1 MEEPKRLDMTEAE
14 LEAFFQRLEKD
25 ELTESDRKNIKE
37 IMAAFIWMAQKLEDK
52 ELSIKRLQRL
62 FGIKTEKSENLFGP
76 KKDKDKDDKGDGPG
90 GSAPAPE
97 KNENTESKPKGKN
110 GAADYPTAER
120 IFYPHESLK
129 VGDPCPSCKRGT
141 IYPFG
146 VGTVLR
152 LTGQPPIVATIH
164 QPEQLRCSA
173 CLELFTAQLP
183 SDIAQERADPA
194 AKATVVTFRYGV
206 GLPFYRMEKLSEM
219 YQVPLPDS
227 TQWDMAED
235 VTEAAYPAF
244 NALMGFAAQGS
255 LFNSDD
261 TGMRVVSLKK
271 QLLAEGAERTGIF
284 STGILSKVG
293 GHEVALFFTGN
304 KHAGENMTELLKRR
318 SPGLAPPSLMCDA
331 LSRNKPKGVEV
342 VYGNC
347 MDHARRD
354 FVDLIPKYETECRYF
369 IERLGW
375 IYLYDREA
383 KKLKLDDNARLI
395 YHQAK
400 SLPIMEELKLWCE
413 QKFAQKE
420 VEPNSP
426 IGKSLQYFLNH
437 FTELAEFCRT
447 PGMPLS
453 NAAVERLI
461 KTAVLHRKNS
471 LFYMTVMGALVGDVL
486 MSLIQTAKR
495 SGANVLDYLT
505 RLQVH
510 AADVKKNP
518 DAWLPWNYLNRAALL
533 QPSR

>member
-1 MEEPKRLDMTEAE
+1 
-14 LEAFFQRLEKD
+14 
-25 ELTESDRKNIKE
+25 
-37 IMAAFIWMAQKLEDK
+37 
-52 ELSIKRLQRL
+52 
-62 FGIKTEKSENLFGP
+62 
-76 KKDKDKDDKGDGPG
+76 
-90 GSAPAPE
+90 
-97 KNENTESKPKGKN
+97 
-110 GAADYPTAER
+110 
-120 IFYPHESLK
+120 
-129 VGDPCPSCKRGT
+129 
-141 IYPFG
+141 
-146 VGTVLR
+146 
-152 LTGQPPIVATIH
+152 
-164 QPEQLRCSA
+164 
-173 CLELFTAQLP
+173 
-183 SDIAQERADPA
+183 
-194 AKATVVTFRYGV
+194 
-206 GLPFYRMEKLSEM
+206 
-219 YQVPLPDS
+219 
-227 TQWDMAED
+227 MAED

-271 QLLAEGAERTGIF
+271 QLLTEGSERTGIF

-304 KHAGENMTELLKRR
+304 KHAGENMTDLLKRR
-318 SPGLAPPSLMCDA
+318 APGLAPPSLMCDA

-383 KKLKLDDNARLI
+383 KKLKLDDDARLS
-395 YHQAK
+395 YHQEK
-400 SLPIMEELKLWCE
+400 SLPIMEELKIWCE
-413 QKFAQKE
+413 QKLVQKE

-518 DAWLPWNYLNRAALL
+518 DAWLPWNYMNRVALL
-533 QPSR
+533 QPVR